1 MGTNCR
7 KKFAGSEQAKNPT
20 YVLRAD
26 ISVIGWE
33 LDLVSSL
40 LDRERSMRVKA
51 TALDPFPT
59 TKVLDKS
66 LNPQFIALSE
76 LKLNIGSNTG

>member
-7 KKFAGSEQAKNPT
+7 KKFAGSEPAKNPT

-26 ISVIGWE
+26 ISVVGCG
-33 LDLVSSL
+33 LGLVCSL
-40 LDRERSMRVKA
+40 LDDDLSMRVMA
-51 TALDPFPT
+51 TPLDPFPT
-59 TKVLDKS
+59 TRVLDKS
-66 LNPQFIALSE
+66 LNPHVIALSE

>member
-26 ISVIGWE
+26 ISVVGCG
-33 LDLVSSL
+33 LCLLCSL
-40 LDRERSMRVKA
+40 LDNDRSMSVKA
-51 TALDPFPT
+51 ATLDPFPT
-59 TKVLDKS
+59 ARVLDKS
-66 LNPQFIALSE
+66 LNPQFIFLSE